1 MNSSRCICVCMVDY
15 TFVHAVSNAIADS
28 IGAGDTYHD
37 VFSRERTRVGYAALD
52 VCSARHLVAQAHCN
66 VAEQRRVEEPVITL
80 LRLVLVKEVVLL
92 IVVMVSCQFE
102 RSFDILQGAHDI
114 VVLP

>member
-1 MNSSRCICVCMVDY
+1 MVDY

-66 VAEQRRVEEPVITL
+66 VAEQRRVEEPVIAILT
-80 LRLVLVKEVVLL
+80 RILVVVIL
-92 IVVMVSCQFE
+92 IVITFMYLK
-102 RSFDILQGAHDI
+102 RSLDILQLLKNI
-114 VVLP
+114 TFPILPPPTR